1 MRGHSGR
8 LPDICGGRAL
18 SQIGGM
24 EMNIVEKILER
35 VKALYSDFVY
45 VWGKCDELSEW
56 DSLAEIKA
64 NWALLQDVAARAVLC
79 VEYCAGE
86 IKNELKVL
94 VTSAEKKKAAV
105 AYLDAWIKLPV
116 YMEWVDDMV
125 LGWMVDSAV
134 AALNKKYGQ
143 EWGLTSKSAVA
154 TMAKAEGVG
163 K

>member
-18 SQIGGM
+18 HQIGGM

-35 VKALYSDFVY
+35 VKALYSDLVY

-79 VEYCAGE
+79 VEYCATE

-94 VTSAEKKKAAV
+94 VSSADKKKAAV

-143 EWGLTSKSAVA
+143 EWGLTSKEAVA
-154 TMAKAEGVG
+154 KVAKAEGVG

>member
-1 MRGHSGR
+1 
-8 LPDICGGRAL
+8 
-18 SQIGGM
+18 
-24 EMNIVEKILER
+24 MNIVEKILER
-35 VKALYSDFVY
+35 VKALYSDLVY

-79 VEYCAGE
+79 VEYCATE
-86 IKNELKVL
+86 IKAELKVL
-94 VTSAEKKKAAV
+94 VTSADKKKAAI

-143 EWGLTSKSAVA
+143 EWGLTSKEAVA
-154 TMAKAEGVG
+154 KVAKAEGVG
-163 K
+163 R

>member
-1 MRGHSGR
+1 
-8 LPDICGGRAL
+8 
-18 SQIGGM
+18 
-24 EMNIVEKILER
+24 MNIVEKILAK
-35 VKALYSDFVY
+35 VKALYSDLVY

-64 NWALLQDVAARAVLC
+64 NWALLQDVATRAMLC

-86 IKNELKVL
+86 LKAELKVL
-94 VTSAEKKKAAV
+94 VSSADKKKAAV

-143 EWGLTSKSAVA
+143 EWGLTSKEAVA
-154 TMAKAEGVG
+154 KVAKAEGVG

>member
-1 MRGHSGR
+1 
-8 LPDICGGRAL
+8 
-18 SQIGGM
+18 
-24 EMNIVEKILER
+24 MNIVEKILAK
-35 VKALYSDFVY
+35 VKALYSDLMY

-64 NWALLQDVAARAVLC
+64 NWALLQDVAARSVLC

-94 VTSAEKKKAAV
+94 VSSEDKKKAAV

-134 AALNKKYGQ
+134 AALNKKYGK
-143 EWGLTSKSAVA
+143 EWGLTSKEAVA
-154 TMAKAEGVG
+154 KVAKAEGVG
-163 K
+163 R